1 MKYGPQNGTNSIQGY
16 CIRCFQLVLVPN
28 VLNQV
33 CWSHFFGLW
42 NKLQLLEAV
51 QFNYE
56 IWSTK
61 SDQQHPRS
69 FFSMFLVSIGP
80 KCLESGM
87 WDQQVPTDANRYQQ
101 MPTGTNRYQQVPTST
116 NKYQQVP
123 TGTNKYQQEKNY
135 LFCQYL
141 PILRH
146 FCQFSASMLTWT
158 LLYLD
163 YQDQRQSRSCFF
175 DVSSYLVLVPNIS
188 NQVCW
193 SHFLSF
199 LEKLRVAFHRRP
211 KNGTNTPDMRELGPI

>member
-1 MKYGPQNGTNSIQGY
+1 MGPTAFKVIVFDVSSQYWSQMSRIRCVGPTFSASGTSYNSQKRYSVIMKYGPQNGTNSIQGY
-16 CIRCFQLVLVPN
+16 CIRCFQLVLVPTI
-28 VLNQV
+28 LNQV

-101 MPTGTNRYQQVPTST
+101 V
-116 NKYQQVP
+116 K
-123 TGTNKYQQEKNY
+123 
-135 LFCQYL
+135 
-141 PILRH
+141 
-146 FCQFSASMLTWT
+146 
-158 LLYLD
+158 
-163 YQDQRQSRSCFF
+163 
-175 DVSSYLVLVPNIS
+175 
-188 NQVCW
+188 
-193 SHFLSF
+193 
-199 LEKLRVAFHRRP
+199 LEH
-211 KNGTNTPDMRELGPI
+211 M